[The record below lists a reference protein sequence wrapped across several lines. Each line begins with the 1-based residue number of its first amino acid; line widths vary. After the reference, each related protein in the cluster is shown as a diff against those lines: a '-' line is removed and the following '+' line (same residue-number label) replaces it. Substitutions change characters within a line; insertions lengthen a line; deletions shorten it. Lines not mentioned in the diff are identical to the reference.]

1 MVRCVGVV
9 ARARTRA
16 RKSSPGV
23 RRGPTAVSRLNGYL
37 GEPKTIATVR
47 EQPTLIDQPTLVTR
61 RFGFENDAENGST
74 RTPRWIAPTNR
85 LERYGQASGASRARA
100 TKARRLHRR
109 DAHRR
114 VRAYTDT
121 MAASLTFRAAV
132 AAPAKMFA
140 SKTTVSASAKVR
152 HAARASADRAP
163 PLAAILQ
170 SCITRA
176 ARRERQMR
184 ATRAAAP
191 ASGGCFLAAPR
202 IALRPRRVGH
212 ATAWPRRRARRDIPR
227 RVPPIAKRPG
237 NYHPLR
243 SRNRRTK
250 YHSKIGNRPPA
261 FFLFVLATSRRG

>member
-1 MVRCVGVV
+1 MRRCCGASPHAGAKEFTRGSPRPNRGFATERILGGTKNDCDF
-9 ARARTRA
+9 ARA
-16 RKSSPGV
+16 
-23 RRGPTAVSRLNGYL
+23 
-37 GEPKTIATVR
+37 
-47 EQPTLIDQPTLVTR
+47 PTLIDQPMTR
-61 RFGFENDAENGST
+61 RFWFENDAENGST

-176 ARRERQMR
+176 ARRERQMQ
-184 ATRAAAP
+184 ATRAA
-191 ASGGCFLAAPR
+191 
-202 IALRPRRVGH
+202 
-212 ATAWPRRRARRDIPR
+212 
-227 RVPPIAKRPG
+227 
-237 NYHPLR
+237 
-243 SRNRRTK
+243 
-250 YHSKIGNRPPA
+250 
-261 FFLFVLATSRRG
+261 

>member
-1 MVRCVGVV
+1 MRRCCGASPHAGAKEFTRGSPRPNRGFATERILGGTKNDCDFF
-9 ARARTRA
+9 AR
-16 RKSSPGV
+16 
-23 RRGPTAVSRLNGYL
+23 
-37 GEPKTIATVR
+37 
-47 EQPTLIDQPTLVTR
+47 LIDQPTLVTR

-100 TKARRLHRR
+100 TKARRLHRG

-176 ARRERQMR
+176 ARRERQMQ